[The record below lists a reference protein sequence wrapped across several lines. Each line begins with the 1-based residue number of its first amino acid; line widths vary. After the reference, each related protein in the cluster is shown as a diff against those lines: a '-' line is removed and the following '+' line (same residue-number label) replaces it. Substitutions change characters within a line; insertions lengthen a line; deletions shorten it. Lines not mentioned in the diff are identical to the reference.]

1 MVDEPRRK
9 KVKGPKT
16 RLSLKGFPYADIGYF
31 CEDIEDVQKFGLL
44 TITFV
49 VLKGDVLAFDPKGER
64 FVEIKK
70 SSRYNAFKSLLDT
83 AENDLIGERDGV

>member
-1 MVDEPRRK
+1 MVNEPRRK

-16 RLSLKGFPYADIGYF
+16 WLSQKGFPYADIGYF
-31 CEDIEDVQKFGLL
+31 CEDVEDVQKFGRL

-49 VLKGDVLAFDPKGER
+49 VLKGDVLAFDPKVEL

-70 SSRYNAFKSLLDT
+70 FSHYNNLAPFSIRPEKLAFPTK
-83 AENDLIGERDGV
+83 N